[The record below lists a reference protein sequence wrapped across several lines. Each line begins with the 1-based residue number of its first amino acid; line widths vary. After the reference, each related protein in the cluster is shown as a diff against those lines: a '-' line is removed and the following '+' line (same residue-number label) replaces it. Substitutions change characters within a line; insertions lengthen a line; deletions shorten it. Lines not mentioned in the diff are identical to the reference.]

1 MNEVKDENKQNIYAN
16 YSLRDFSNHISEH
29 IGYSNARKA
38 ILNLYSGEP
47 YDYWVLIELSDCFS
61 YIISHRAGVQFL
73 YKILKKTKSPIK
85 SIIENIHA
93 SFYQLLNFSTGCR
106 IIYDYFNTFDEK
118 GKIDI
123 ETECFRRLPDTR
135 DPEFMNLLSMI
146 IQAVPPDQR
155 LLRPLLNISIY
166 KNNPAAVNIG
176 RTILEFCD
184 LKMTIPLQNEITE
197 NLMSLLGDPVLH
209 ALIVSMIYSIPM
221 QEKIVIYQTLYEN
234 FPAMVIH
241 PFQWH
246 IVHALLCVVP
256 MKEKIQIT
264 QIISNAIINVTNS
277 VYPQHIDGLIRC
289 ALELIDVKTRL
300 EILKTVEFVYKNPN
314 FPELTIYLDG
324 LPVLLRSV

>member
-1 MNEVKDENKQNIYAN
+1 M
-16 YSLRDFSNHISEH
+16 
-29 IGYSNARKA
+29 
-38 ILNLYSGEP
+38 
-47 YDYWVLIELSDCFS
+47 
-61 YIISHRAGVQFL
+61 
-73 YKILKKTKSPIK
+73 
-85 SIIENIHA
+85 
-93 SFYQLLNFSTGCR
+93 
-106 IIYDYFNTFDEK
+106 
-118 GKIDI
+118 
-123 ETECFRRLPDTR
+123 
-135 DPEFMNLLSMI
+135 
-146 IQAVPPDQR
+146 
-155 LLRPLLNISIY
+155 
-166 KNNPAAVNIG
+166 
-176 RTILEFCD
+176 
-184 LKMTIPLQNEITE
+184 
-197 NLMSLLGDPVLH
+197 
-209 ALIVSMIYSIPM
+209 
-221 QEKIVIYQTLYEN
+221 IYQTLYEN